1 MKLIS
6 TRGPLSSPSL
16 LQGAVLKYMMTG
28 PENGTQRQALL
39 RVIAAILHF
48 SPPETQQVERSITD
62 EATAIEDP
70 VGTAMASTFS
80 AWDALTGSAISAGS
94 SSGGGGGGGAGSGS
108 NGSGDSGS
116 GAAAGSNAAEGTTT
130 LSTASSLLAASPL
143 RGLGSSW
150 GGWPGTS

>member
-48 SPPETQQVERSITD
+48 SPPETQQ
-62 EATAIEDP
+62 
-70 VGTAMASTFS
+70 S
-80 AWDALTGSAISAGS
+80 AWPSQQVQR
-94 SSGGGGGGGAGSGS
+94 
-108 NGSGDSGS
+108 
-116 GAAAGSNAAEGTTT
+116 
-130 LSTASSLLAASPL
+130 LLLLLPRRRA
-143 RGLGSSW
+143 RF
-150 GGWPGTS
+150 

>member
-1 MKLIS
+1 
-6 TRGPLSSPSL
+6 
-16 LQGAVLKYMMTG
+16 MMTG

-94 SSGGGGGGGAGSGS
+94 SSSGGGGGGGAGSGS

-116 GAAAGSNAAEGTTT
+116 GAAGGSNAAEGTTT

>member
-80 AWDALTGSAISAGS
+80 AWDALTGSAISAGN

-116 GAAAGSNAAEGTTT
+116 GAAGGSNAAEGTTT

>member
-116 GAAAGSNAAEGTTT
+116 GAAGGSNAAEGTTT

>member
-1 MKLIS
+1 
-6 TRGPLSSPSL
+6 
-16 LQGAVLKYMMTG
+16 VLKYMMTG

-116 GAAAGSNAAEGTTT
+116 GAAGGSNAAEGTTT